1 MDTIQSATPPVQA
14 APAAIGS
21 ATRSAP
27 PPAAPPPA
35 PTSAPDGTSQGNAAT
50 SERLKAAVA
59 RANQELAQSNREMTF
74 VFDDKVGRML
84 VKIVDKQTNTVV
96 RQVPSEDMLAMARA
110 LEDAPTRGALIKS
123 RA

>member
-1 MDTIQSATPPVQA
+1 MDAIPSAMTPVQA
-14 APAAIGS
+14 APALSVTANRP
-21 ATRSAP
+21 ALPTAA
-27 PPAAPPPA
+27 AAPAPA
-35 PTSAPDGTSQGNAAT
+35 PASDDARQGAAAT

-110 LEDAPTRGALIKS
+110 LQDAPTRGALIKS